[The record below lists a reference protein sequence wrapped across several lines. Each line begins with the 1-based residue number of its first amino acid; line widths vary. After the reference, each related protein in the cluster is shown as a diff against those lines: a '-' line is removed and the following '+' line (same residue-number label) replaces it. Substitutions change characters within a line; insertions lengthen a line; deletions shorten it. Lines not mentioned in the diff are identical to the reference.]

1 MSNLDKEELKEELN
15 EKVVKEEVKDV
26 VKEVVK
32 EVVKDVS
39 IDDIEEHLKC
49 DVCKDFFNEPKTLF
63 CQHTFCASCL
73 ISQKECPMCRLKIH
87 LPDAT
92 NNIFD
97 VLVAAIYGNEKVK
110 ELENRHKKEKLEKEM
125 LPKVLA
131 ELNGNLNSTLKTSRS
146 GGNVDIDINVSN
158 DTFWGFEFNV
168 NNIIKWVEI
177 AFLGYY
183 IYSFALSF
191 KNGFSLPKVFLN
203 LLIIFQSITSLLNSK
218 PRGMTL

>member
-1 MSNLDKEELKEELN
+1 MSNLDKEELKEEVKEVVN
-15 EKVVKEEVKDV
+15 EIVVKEEVK
-26 VKEVVK
+26 EIVK

-158 DTFWGFEFNV
+158 DTFWGFEFNI

-177 AFLGYY
+177 AFLAYY
-183 IYSFALSF
+183 IYSFVLSLRT
-191 KNGFSLPKVFLN
+191 GFSLPKVFLN